1 VYKDPSGPFSN
12 NLQSKKNFF
21 VSSTSPSGC
30 QAQGVCKYT
39 KLKINMQMQR
49 RQKILCHGNMPTKV
63 ICNAMINSKRYDC
76 SVLVCE
82 MQ

>member
-1 VYKDPSGPFSN
+1 VP
-12 NLQSKKNFF
+12 
-21 VSSTSPSGC
+21 STSPSGF

-39 KLKINMQMQR
+39 KLKINMQY
-49 RQKILCHGNMPTKV
+49 KINKYANAIALENRLWRGNMQTKV
-63 ICNAMINSKRYDC
+63 ICNAMINSKRYSC